1 MPRSQPNA
9 VAGLP
14 YTLVEVDERP
24 KPARERLREA
34 DSLQWKLW
42 IQKYAWLLSMV
53 TVAPGLALIAYT
65 VTGNLPLA
73 LGVTALGV
81 LAPALVFWRRTR
93 RLP

>member
-1 MPRSQPNA
+1 MTRTQPNA
-9 VAGLP
+9 VTGLP

-24 KPARERLREA
+24 TPAGQRIREA

-42 IQKYAWLLSMV
+42 IQQYAWLLSLI
-53 TVAPGLALIAYT
+53 TAAPGIALIAYT
-65 VTGNLPLA
+65 VTGSLPFA
-73 LGVTALGV
+73 LGVTAVGV